1 MNSPRGEKL
10 VSATELIRESL
21 SMLYVA
27 RWKII
32 TISAP
37 LFLLSLA
44 STVFDR
50 DITELAREIISYGI
64 LIVGIITQLSLVSLA
79 IAYHRGEEELPMESF
94 FRAMGL
100 VSSYLAIFVLL
111 FFSTFGGYIAFILP
125 GIYLSL
131 ALAFA
136 VYVLFEEGKHGYN
149 ALTRSLFLVNGRWL
163 EVFLQVVAFG
173 IFSSFV
179 SLSTLLLPLFFIIFG
194 LESSLTFYLFGVL
207 TIGVSSFFL
216 QPLSAF
222 YLYGVY
228 RELVKLSGEAS
239 DIEIISLEK
248 RLKLLIYIGV
258 LASISAVVAMLIGK
272 FS

>member
-79 IAYHRGEEELPMESF
+79 IAYHRGEEEFPRESF

-100 VSSYLAIFVLL
+100 ISSYLAILILMYFVIL
-111 FFSTFGGYIAFILP
+111 GGFIAFIVP
-125 GIYLSL
+125 NIITLSL
-131 ALAFA
+131 FVTYLTLIFVPAIFA
-136 VYVLFEEGKHGYN
+136 GLYSERITGKASFYSILIPIILLIVLFPIVGKN
-149 ALTRSLFLVNGRWL
+149 TFL
-163 EVFLQVVAFG
+163 
-173 IFSSFV
+173 I
-179 SLSTLLLPLFFIIFG
+179 T
-194 LESSLTFYLFGVL
+194 T
-207 TIGVSSFFL
+207 
-216 QPLSAF
+216 LSAVLIILF
-222 YLYGVY
+222 YD
-228 RELVKLSGEAS
+228 K
-239 DIEIISLEK
+239 IFK
-248 RLKLLIYIGV
+248 RKQME
-258 LASISAVVAMLIGK
+258 SAPLTNY
-272 FS
+272 